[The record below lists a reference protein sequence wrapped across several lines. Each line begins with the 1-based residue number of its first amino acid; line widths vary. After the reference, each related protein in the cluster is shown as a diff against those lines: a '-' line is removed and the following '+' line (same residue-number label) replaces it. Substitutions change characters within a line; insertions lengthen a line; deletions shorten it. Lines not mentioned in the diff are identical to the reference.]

1 MYTNCPFCR
10 RRDTVVQNIC
20 MICYFD
26 FDIIDKKSDFSYD
39 NKLNYFK
46 KTLKMLSGRMYYDV
60 SGYKDGTYK
69 EILQQLP
76 VNKRKSFVNIQNLI
90 KLIKNDNRKLT
101 EEMIEI
107 ILKYYKLYMEF
118 LYETKI
124 KISNI
129 KLLYFIINRLN
140 LDYTIY
146 VNLKSEDLKNFEKF
160 TNFLSRNNK
169 C

>member
-1 MYTNCPFCR
+1 MEH
-10 RRDTVVQNIC
+10 I
-20 MICYFD
+20 
-26 FDIIDKKSDFSYD
+26 KK
-39 NKLNYFK
+39 
-46 KTLKMLSGRMYYDV
+46 
-60 SGYKDGTYK
+60 
-69 EILQQLP
+69 ILQQLP

-101 EEMIEI
+101 EEMVEI

-129 KLLYFIINRLN
+129 KLLYFIINRLH

>member
-1 MYTNCPFCR
+1 
-10 RRDTVVQNIC
+10 
-20 MICYFD
+20 
-26 FDIIDKKSDFSYD
+26 
-39 NKLNYFK
+39 
-46 KTLKMLSGRMYYDV
+46 
-60 SGYKDGTYK
+60 
-69 EILQQLP
+69 
-76 VNKRKSFVNIQNLI
+76 
-90 KLIKNDNRKLT
+90 
-101 EEMIEI
+101 
-107 ILKYYKLYMEF
+107 MEF

-146 VNLKSEDLKNFEKF
+146 VNLKSKDLKNFEKF

>member
-1 MYTNCPFCR
+1 MYTYCPFCR
-10 RRDTVVQNIC
+10 RESVVQNIC
-20 MICYFD
+20 IVCYFD
-26 FDIIDKKSDFSYD
+26 FDKIDRKNEFSYE
-39 NKLNYFK
+39 NKLYYFK
-46 KTLKMLSGRMYYDV
+46 RTLKNLSVRIYSDV
-60 SGYKDGTYK
+60 SKYKDGTYR

-76 VNKRKSFVNIQNLI
+76 VNNRKSFVKIQNLI
-90 KLIKNDNRKLT
+90 KLIKNDNRILT
-101 EEMIEI
+101 EEMTDV
-107 ILKYYKLYMEF
+107 ILKYYILYIKF

-129 KLLYFIINRLN
+129 KLLYFIINRLH

-146 VNLKSEDLKNFEKF
+146 VNLKSEDLKNFKKF